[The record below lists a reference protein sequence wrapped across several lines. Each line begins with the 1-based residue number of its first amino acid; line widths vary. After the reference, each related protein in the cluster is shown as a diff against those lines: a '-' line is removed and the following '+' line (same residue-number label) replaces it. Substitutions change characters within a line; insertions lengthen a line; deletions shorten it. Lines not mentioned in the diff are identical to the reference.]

1 MNRIYAG
8 NNSQYGELS
17 KISSEAITEL
27 SSYKLSASVN
37 HKSGRPDCL
46 ATLTLAKILDHF
58 SQISD
63 SKPSNGSFP
72 YHQLDILF
80 SRQLGYRSESAKL
93 SGVLKTMSRA
103 LREVEAAS
111 PKQLDDLIRLCLDLE
126 QVFSGRPLQIIHQYV
141 SPALTPE
148 RKSAMNKLE
157 RRLYK

>member
-46 ATLTLAKILDHF
+46 ATLTLAKILGHF

-63 SKPSNGSFP
+63 SNPSSSSLP
-72 YHQLDILF
+72 YHQLDIL
-80 SRQLGYRSESAKL
+80 SSQQLGYRSKPAQL
-93 SGVLKTMSRA
+93 SQVLKTMSRA
-103 LREVEAAS
+103 LREVEVAS
-111 PKQLDDLIRLCLDLE
+111 PRQLDDLIELCLNVE
-126 QVFSGRPLQIIHQYV
+126 RVFSGRPLQIIHQYV